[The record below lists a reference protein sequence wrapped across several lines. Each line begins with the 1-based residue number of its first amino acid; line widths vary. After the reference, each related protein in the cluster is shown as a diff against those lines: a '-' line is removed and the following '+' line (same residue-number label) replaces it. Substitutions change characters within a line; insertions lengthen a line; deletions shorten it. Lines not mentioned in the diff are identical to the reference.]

1 MNPDY
6 TKEELELLSEVLK
19 NLHGMIQEIK
29 NECNNYLID
38 IKKKEEKQQKT
49 RLDRIERT
57 LQNGSVNLK
66 KEWDK
71 LGNWSQDKLNLKTIE
86 KGPTLTLIH
95 LKNWISGLDVPLKR
109 QNLIAFLDKLKEEPE
124 FLTKRLVFSSPN
136 PVAPLNRIFFQLPLV
151 IEEIYKKVYKKKL

>member
-1 MNPDY
+1 MNPGY

-29 NECNNYLID
+29 NSCDENLKD
-38 IKKKEEKQQKT
+38 IKKKEERQQRV

-86 KGPTLTLIH
+86 NGSNLSLIH
-95 LKNWISGLDVPLKR
+95 LKNWIYSLDSSLKR
-109 QNLIAFLDKLKEEPE
+109 HNLIAILNKLKEEPE
-124 FLTKRLVFSSPN
+124 LLTRSSSLPN
-136 PVAPLNRIFFQLPLV
+136 PVTPLNRIFFQLPLV
-151 IEEIYKKVYKKKL
+151 IEEIYRKVYKKKL